1 MGNDLG
7 PATEDDSDALAE
19 AKEQI
24 EQIIREWLSEA
35 DDV

>member
-7 PATEDDSDALAE
+7 PATDADSDALAE

-24 EQIIREWLSEA
+24 VDIILGWL
-35 DDV
+35 DD

>member
-7 PATEDDSDALAE
+7 PATDADSDALAE

-24 EQIIREWLSEA
+24 EEVIRGWLA
-35 DDV
+35 